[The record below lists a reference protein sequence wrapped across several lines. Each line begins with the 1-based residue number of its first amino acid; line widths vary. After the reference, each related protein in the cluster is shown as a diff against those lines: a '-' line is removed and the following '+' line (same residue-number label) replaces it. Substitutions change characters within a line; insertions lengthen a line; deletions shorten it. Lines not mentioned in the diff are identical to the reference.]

1 MLFEHK
7 KTPSKSHETCH
18 SGFGALRQIPE
29 SLGDHLSDSGMPVA
43 TGVTKIGVVHKY
55 LQISTLLL
63 LSLAFWATLSNPSMA
78 APPKAPVAQAKPLY
92 KMTPA
97 EVDGLLKQL
106 QKQPFQERLRLIS
119 ERSKGTPYLLG
130 PLGEGPNGV
139 YDKGPLIDLSK
150 VDCVTFCE
158 QTLALALSKTY
169 QEAFQTLQRIR
180 YKNGKISMQTR
191 NHYTMADWVPNNAW
205 LMTDV
210 TRQVG
215 GPLALPLTR
224 VISHQNLFKQQNF
237 VGIQGVEPDRKV
249 TIAYIP
255 KAKLPQIAAKLQTG
269 DVGVFIIDLPG
280 IFASHTGLMIRDT
293 KGQLVFRN
301 ATSIGPQQ
309 VTDLPFAELVSYLQ
323 SKPKMMGMSFIR
335 PHGPR

>member
-1 MLFEHK
+1 M
-7 KTPSKSHETCH
+7 
-18 SGFGALRQIPE
+18 
-29 SLGDHLSDSGMPVA
+29 A
-43 TGVTKIGVVHKY
+43 TGVTKISIVHKY
-55 LQISTLLL
+55 LQVSTLLI
-63 LSLAFWATLSNPSMA
+63 LSLALWSNLPNPAAA
-78 APPKAPVAQAKPLY
+78 APIKTAGQQAKPLY

-97 EVDGLLKQL
+97 DVDSWLKQL
-106 QKQPFQERLRLIS
+106 QKQPFQERLRRIS
-119 ERSKGTPYLLG
+119 ERAKGTPYLLG
-130 PLGEGPNGV
+130 PLGEGPKGV
-139 YDKGPLIDLSK
+139 YDKDPLIDLTK

-180 YKNGKISMQTR
+180 YKSGKISMQTR
-191 NHYTMADWVPNNAW
+191 NHHTMTDWVPNNAW
-205 LMTDV
+205 LLTDV

-215 GPLALPLTR
+215 GTWALPLTR

-237 VGIQGVEPDRKV
+237 VGIKGVEPDRKV

-255 KAKLPQIAAKLQTG
+255 KAKLRQIAAKLQTG

-280 IFASHTGLMIRDT
+280 IFASHTGLMIRDS

-301 ATSIGPQQ
+301 ATSIGPKQ
-309 VTDLPFAELVSYLQ
+309 VTDLPFTELVSYLE
-323 SKPKMMGMSFIR
+323 SKPKMMGMCFIR